1 MWSRGL
7 DAGMR
12 QQVGVGGKIRP
23 ELAGPGAVEEAR
35 IATGTGLGGRVRMER
50 RGRRRLTGPNES
62 QQDLA
67 PVVSP
72 TESGQGTGEGTRQGP
87 GRRRTLLSPPTAR
100 LGPAGTQRWS
110 CRPGPAVLVPPSWPR
125 RPGPASSAAPFR
137 VTSRVHAL
145 PGGYG
150 SHRGP
155 QPSAAAAQ
163 RASGACV
170 VLGGCCAGASGRGG
184 GGGGGVSG
192 RLPAEPGVVV
202 TLLLSQQP

>member
-1 MWSRGL
+1 
-7 DAGMR
+7 MR

-35 IATGTGLGGRVRMER
+35 IATGTGLGGGVRMER

-125 RPGPASSAAPFR
+125 RPGPSVLTPPSWPRLLSSSLPGHVASARTAGRLRVPPRPTAERGSSAAR
-137 VTSRVHAL
+137 KRSMRSSRGL
-145 PGGYG
+145 LRWGERPGEG
-150 SHRGP
+150 
-155 QPSAAAAQ
+155 
-163 RASGACV
+163 
-170 VLGGCCAGASGRGG
+170 
-184 GGGGGVSG
+184 
-192 RLPAEPGVVV
+192 
-202 TLLLSQQP
+202 